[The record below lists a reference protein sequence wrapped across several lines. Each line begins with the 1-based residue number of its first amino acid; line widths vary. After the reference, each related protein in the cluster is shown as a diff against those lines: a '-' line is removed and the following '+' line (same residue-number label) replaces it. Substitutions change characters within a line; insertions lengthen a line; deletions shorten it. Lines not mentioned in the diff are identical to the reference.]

1 MVEFQRD
8 LAADK
13 RYRKQGVRTF
23 HLPEGSAVS
32 NHSVW
37 WGVDGVQLAE
47 AKIRPSADL
56 ALCRLEPFDA
66 DSVPRFPVIKDP
78 ARGYSPG
85 RSLCNLGFP
94 LHRIEPLYNEETNTF
109 TLPPGSVPL
118 PMLPLDGMFMRVI
131 NKRAPEGAD
140 GETCAFIELSSPS
153 LIGQMGGPVFDADA
167 AVWGIQ
173 SHTVYYPLGFSP
185 PIPGARQGQVAHQ
198 FLNTGLAVHAAVIRR
213 FLDDEGIGYEGGGL
227 TARGK
232 SPAAFDRRGRVVSDG
247 GLGQDDPGAR
257 QGSGHRTGR
266 SAYAILMTPSQCRSG
281 DDKVARTCRAWMYPM
296 SSYVRLYQ
304 ARRSTKRPDAPDR
317 T

>member
-1 MVEFQRD
+1 MFSKAVTVAAGYTRPVVISHRNAEGTCGSVIGAYIVLNRDGWILTAGHLLGILRQQQESAGRRAGFRENVIEFQRD

-13 RYRKQGVRTF
+13 RFRKQGVRTF
-23 HLPEGSAVS
+23 HLPERSAVS
-32 NHSVW
+32 NHSAW
-37 WGVDGVQLAE
+37 WGVDGMALVE

-94 LHRIEPLYNEETNTF
+94 LHRIEPRYDEKTNAF

-131 NKRAPEGAD
+131 DKRAPEGAD

-167 AVWGIQ
+167 VVWGIQ
-173 SHTVYYPLGFSP
+173 SHTVHYPLGFSP
-185 PIPGARQGQVAHQ
+185 PIPGARKGQVAHQ

-213 FLDDEGIGYEGGGL
+213 FLDDEGIGYEGE
-227 TARGK
+227 R
-232 SPAAFDRRGRVVSDG
+232 
-247 GLGQDDPGAR
+247 
-257 QGSGHRTGR
+257 
-266 SAYAILMTPSQCRSG
+266 
-281 DDKVARTCRAWMYPM
+281 
-296 SSYVRLYQ
+296 
-304 ARRSTKRPDAPDR
+304 
-317 T
+317 

>member
-1 MVEFQRD
+1 MFSKAVPVAAGYTRPVVISSRTAEGKCGSAIGAYIVLNRDGWILTAGHLLGILRQQQESARRRAGYRENVVEFQRD

-37 WGVDGVQLAE
+37 WGVDGVKLAE

-131 NKRAPEGAD
+131 DKRAPEGAD

-173 SHTVYYPLGFSP
+173 SHTVHYPLGFSP
-185 PIPGARQGQVAHQ
+185 PIPGARQGQVEHQ
-198 FLNTGLAVHAAVIRR
+198 FLNSGLAVHAAVIRR
-213 FLDDEGIGYEGGGL
+213 FLDDEGIGYEGEG
-227 TARGK
+227 
-232 SPAAFDRRGRVVSDG
+232 
-247 GLGQDDPGAR
+247 
-257 QGSGHRTGR
+257 
-266 SAYAILMTPSQCRSG
+266 
-281 DDKVARTCRAWMYPM
+281 
-296 SSYVRLYQ
+296 
-304 ARRSTKRPDAPDR
+304 
-317 T
+317 